1 MGGVDIFVAVE
12 ETNIRVSCFRLWSEI
27 VKKFESKRV
36 RSLAYHKVKR
46 NWEKRTE
53 FWEYS

>member
-12 ETNIRVSCFRLWSEI
+12 ETNIQVSCFRLWSEI

-36 RSLAYHKVKR
+36 RLLVYHKVKR
-46 NWEKRTE
+46 KWKKRTE
-53 FWEYS
+53 F